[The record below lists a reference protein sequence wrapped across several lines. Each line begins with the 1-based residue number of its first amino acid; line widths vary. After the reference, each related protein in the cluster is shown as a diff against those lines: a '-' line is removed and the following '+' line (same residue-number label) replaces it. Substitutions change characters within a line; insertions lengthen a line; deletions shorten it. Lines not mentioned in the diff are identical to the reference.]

1 MAIELKQVI
10 EYLGMNPEEIKE
22 LDDLKGKFDSEFVRK
37 SAINE
42 DFEPVKKLIGAAY
55 GSFDSDLSNVA
66 KGHEIKVSEI
76 EGWKDAKIK
85 DKVKLLASAIVK
97 NKELQIEELTK
108 KAGQGNDEKVKELT
122 EFLEKE
128 KSKRKDIEALLKNVS
143 TELDTTK
150 QTYESKLKS
159 TKLDTLINSA
169 RAGIKWIDGVTELQ
183 TEGFNSIISKK
194 FKFDLDETGKLQ
206 VTDAEGKLIPNTKV
220 TGTFKTADEVLAE
233 EAIRQNLYKIN
244 PSTQKK
250 AAPVFSPQAP
260 AAPSGNQRVVAPRM
274 KLQ

>member
-66 KGHEIKVSEI
+66 KGHEIKVSAI

-97 NKELQIEELTK
+97 SKELQIEELTK

-122 EFLEKE
+122 DFLEKE

-159 TKLDTLINSA
+159 TKLGTLINSA
-169 RAGIKWIDGVTELQ
+169 MAGIKWIDEVTELQ
-183 TEGFNSIISKK
+183 TEGFNSIIAKK

-250 AAPVFSPQAP
+250 AAPVFNPQAP
-260 AAPSGNQRVVAPRM
+260 AASTNQRVVAPRM